1 MVNAINVNEEK
12 LFMEKT
18 VHSRKQIFDHKTY
31 YYLFKK
37 ITVCKY
43 LKLFFTIRINMFCLD
58 LILRNFLMFNY
69 YQYSLQS

>member
-43 LKLFFTIRINMFCLD
+43 LKLFFTIRINML
-58 LILRNFLMFNY
+58 
-69 YQYSLQS
+69 S